1 MYRFP
6 ISQSLPHISIDFP
19 QKVACL
25 MAFAPHRDSY
35 IMSDCLIIS
44 EPSDTRAGSV
54 FYRYL
59 ALFLFL
65 SQMNGTTRSDRDS
78 GYWDTPATDKPTGTH
93 RYIWRTRRYR
103 SAVEPLLAET
113 RSIFFYPSW
122 LFFSFSQWLL
132 STSAG
137 KDINS
142 RSRSAVSGTCTAFAR
157 LPPIDNISS
166 QQSTARIVSPPPST
180 WFRCRRCTRSYIYA

>member
-1 MYRFP
+1 MWWGNRAARNTKPTLARPYDPFIRLLTMHTSAIVLRETTVMYRFP

-19 QKVACL
+19 PKVACI

-65 SQMNGTTRSDRDS
+65 SQMNGTTRSERDS

-113 RSIFFYPSW
+113 TVDIFLPFVTFFF
-122 LFFSFSQWLL
+122 LFSMI
-132 STSAG
+132 T
-137 KDINS
+137 
-142 RSRSAVSGTCTAFAR
+142 
-157 LPPIDNISS
+157 IDE
-166 QQSTARIVSPPPST
+166 
-180 WFRCRRCTRSYIYA
+180 CR